1 MNIIRTI
8 IFTKSFPQVRAAL
21 LKENKSK
28 VGRKKRNLWRFGP
41 FIVQATLIR
50 YHDSYYWLIIKHANT
65 RSLNLEKM
73 KNIAKKEFNTPII
86 YRKFSDINFNF
97 NGRLKHAVKF
107 REKDLY

>member
-8 IFTKSFPQVRAAL
+8 IFTKSFPQVRAAI

-28 VGRKKRNLWRFGP
+28 VRRTKRNLRRFGP
-41 FIVQATLIR
+41 FIVQAKLVR
-50 YHDSYYWLIIKHANT
+50 YHDSYCWLIIKQTNT

-73 KNIAKKEFNTPII
+73 KSIAKKKFNTPII
-86 YRKFSDINFNF
+86 YRKFSDINFHF

-107 REKDLY
+107 REKDLK